1 MVIHEKNE
9 RELQKSM
16 SSKDL
21 RAEDITGSGSY
32 IGAIYQEEVDEGG
45 KFKKKKKK
53 RTTKKDKGGIARS
66 NLRKTP
72 QKCRKIHWL
81 GCVNR
86 ARQDACHTT

>member
-1 MVIHEKNE
+1 MAMANILTSLERTADGRLAMVIHEKNE

-53 RTTKKDKGGIARS
+53 RTTKKDKGGIARE
-66 NLRKTP
+66 N
-72 QKCRKIHWL
+72 
-81 GCVNR
+81 
-86 ARQDACHTT
+86 